1 MLRFF
6 YAEGFS
12 KFEFM
17 YRTLLFLIII
27 ICLGCKTKTKQIL
40 PSPPVIVQQK
50 EEVHNFFPV
59 TAYLKGQI
67 ADLRN
72 QGINPILY
80 RTIRQ
85 KQDSS
90 WVKSE
95 DFDALFQPFLV
106 PVIDSTNQS
115 GTFVEKSFVD
125 QTINAITFSYD
136 PRTAL
141 PDSATLRRWDVYID
155 PETQKVTRIYLVRK
169 LPSGHLQQLTWQS
182 GKWCKMLELDPNKDG
197 NAATISQEQVKWD
210 F

>member
-17 YRTLLFLIII
+17 HRTLLFLIII
-27 ICLGCKTKTKQIL
+27 ICLSCKTKTKQIP
-40 PSPPVIVQQK
+40 PSPPVVVQQE
-50 EEVHNFFPV
+50 EEVHKFFPV

-85 KQDSS
+85 KKDSS

-95 DFDALFQPFLV
+95 DFDSLFQPFLV

-125 QTINAITFSYD
+125 QTINSITFSYD
-136 PRTAL
+136 PRAVL

-182 GKWCKMLELDPNKDG
+182 GNGAKCWNWIPIKTGMPP
-197 NAATISQEQVKWD
+197 SSVKNR
-210 F
+210 